1 MTGTLAHTR
10 ANIRQRVDNYE
21 DDRPFQHPARRA
33 AMAAR
38 NAVAAEMA
46 VAGRAGHTHLDPCW
60 GEARTALLE
69 PGDAAWV
76 LASDAYSQM
85 REDLNCL
92 WPTPAEALG
101 HHGSALSA
109 LATPVAG
116 ATGTHSPRAS
126 AAAADDA
133 RKPAARRR
141 RERLETAFW
150 FAVGGFGG
158 LALACSVRVLEMVF
172 MWR

>member
-1 MTGTLAHTR
+1 
-10 ANIRQRVDNYE
+10 
-21 DDRPFQHPARRA
+21 
-33 AMAAR
+33 
-38 NAVAAEMA
+38 
-46 VAGRAGHTHLDPCW
+46 
-60 GEARTALLE
+60 
-69 PGDAAWV
+69 V

-85 REDLNCL
+85 REDLHCL

-116 ATGTHSPRAS
+116 ATGTHSSRVT

-158 LALACSVRVLEMVF
+158 LALACTVRAIEMVF

>member
-1 MTGTLAHTR
+1 MLLAAVTVGVTRGRMTGTLGHTR

-69 PGDAAWV
+69 PGDATWV

-92 WPTPAEALG
+92 WPTPAEALNPVPVTA
-101 HHGSALSA
+101 ALS
-109 LATPVAG
+109 P
-116 ATGTHSPRAS
+116 S
-126 AAAADDA
+126 APTD
-133 RKPAARRR
+133 
-141 RERLETAFW
+141 
-150 FAVGGFGG
+150 
-158 LALACSVRVLEMVF
+158 
-172 MWR
+172 